1 MNTKNR
7 FREIF
12 RHIPEVYQRRK
23 FYNKSFR
30 YMEKN
35 NKDKL
40 MDISMFLWNLSTF
53 DDSDIQLKAVIAKIY
68 IMIKENQAYSWLPDI
83 FIQSILYD
91 MRSIPDAPI
100 LYRNLKYCI
109 NIASSLDI
117 QSLYPKI
124 IISDGQFNT
133 MFQHTVENQIKIKK
147 ENFLKDS

>member
-1 MNTKNR
+1 MNTKNN

-12 RHIPEVYQRRK
+12 RHIPEVYKRRK

-40 MDISMFLWNLSTF
+40 IDINIFLWNLSGF
-53 DDSDIQLKAVIAKIY
+53 DDSDIQLKAIIMKIY
-68 IMIKENQAYSWLPDI
+68 TMIKENQAYSWLPDI
-83 FIQSILYD
+83 LIQSILYD

-109 NIASSLDI
+109 NIPYSLDI
-117 QSLYPKI
+117 PSLYPKNYNI
-124 IISDGQFNT
+124 R
-133 MFQHTVENQIKIKK
+133 
-147 ENFLKDS
+147 